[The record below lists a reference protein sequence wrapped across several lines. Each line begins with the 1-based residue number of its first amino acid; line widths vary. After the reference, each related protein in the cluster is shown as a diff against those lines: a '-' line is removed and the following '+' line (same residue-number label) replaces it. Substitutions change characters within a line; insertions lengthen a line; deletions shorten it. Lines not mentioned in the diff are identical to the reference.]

1 MPGKISDTIY
11 GPLFARM
18 NDRMAA
24 RSEDGGFRDKRK
36 ELAARA
42 RGRTL
47 EIGAGTGLN
56 LEHYPEA
63 VTELVLTEPDRHMRA
78 QLEQKV
84 AARNRPVEVVAA
96 GAERLPFP
104 DASFDTV
111 LATLVFCTV
120 DDAAAGLREVGRVLK
135 PDGQF
140 LFIEHVRADDP
151 KLARW
156 QDRLEKPWGWCGR
169 GCHPN
174 RDTLAEIGGAGLE
187 VTQVEHESLPKAPA
201 LVRPIVIG
209 EAHRTE
215 APTPTA

>member
-1 MPGKISDTIY
+1 MPGKIADAIY
-11 GPLFARM
+11 GPLFARVYERM
-18 NDRMAA
+18 NA
-24 RSEDGGFRDKRK
+24 RSEEGGFRDKRK
-36 ELAARA
+36 ELTARA

-47 EIGAGTGLN
+47 EVGAGTGLN
-56 LEHYPEA
+56 VEHYPDA
-63 VTELVLTEPDRHMRA
+63 VTELVLTEPDEHMRA
-78 QLEQKV
+78 QIEQKV
-84 AARNRPVEVVAA
+84 TGGGRRIEVVAA
-96 GAERLPFP
+96 GAEELPFP

-120 DDAAAGLREVGRVLK
+120 DDAGAGLREVARVLK

-156 QDRLEKPWGWCGR
+156 QDRLDKPWSWCGR

-174 RDTLAEIGGAGLE
+174 RDTLAEIDRAGLE
-187 VTQVEHESLPKAPA
+187 VTQVEHDGLQTAPT

-209 EAHRTE
+209 EAHRT
-215 APTPTA
+215 TT